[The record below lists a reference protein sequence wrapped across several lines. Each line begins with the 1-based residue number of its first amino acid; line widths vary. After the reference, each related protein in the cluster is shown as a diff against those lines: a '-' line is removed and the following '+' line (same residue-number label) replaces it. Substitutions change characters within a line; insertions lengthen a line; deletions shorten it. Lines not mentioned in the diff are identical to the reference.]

1 MIHVSYVKD
10 TDAQTEQLQGQAH
23 IQQNKHCIS

>member
-10 TDAQTEQLQGQAH
+10 TDTPTKQLQGQEH
-23 IQQNKHCIS
+23 IQHNKYCIS